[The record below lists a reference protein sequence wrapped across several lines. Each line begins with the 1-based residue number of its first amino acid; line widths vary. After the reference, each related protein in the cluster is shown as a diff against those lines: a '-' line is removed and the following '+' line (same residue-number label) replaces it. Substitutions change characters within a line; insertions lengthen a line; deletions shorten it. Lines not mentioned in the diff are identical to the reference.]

1 MNGRT
6 LIRLLL
12 PALTVALAAAACT
25 PRLEIP
31 DRVGDD
37 GRLTGESPVAS
48 EEPIEFAVGG
58 GTKGQTPITTLTEL
72 AKRDF
77 SVSAWYVAPGKAF
90 RDGDATR
97 IAYIA
102 NHRFGYL
109 TNDPDHDAF
118 SDAWRGVAAHAATTG
133 AAATAPVYWPLD
145 GSLTFFCYAPYRA
158 NAVLDTP
165 PVPDTRDIVLEAP
178 VTDAGVIARL
188 PGYLPG
194 SPLLRVTPAA
204 SAADQVDFLAAP
216 AVLDKRRTDNA
227 GRFLLDLG
235 QHRMT
240 QVEFWF
246 AYKGPLQSDPSQTQ
260 TFEQARVSSIE
271 IQNVVGS
278 KYMYFTET
286 MPYLTGNT
294 WSDTVSPA
302 DPANSTAEL
311 PKTTY
316 LLKSTEGGELKTG
329 LDASLEDIENGGAYR
344 FINDT
349 PAGHLYL
356 LPQTLPAGARLVIN
370 YTILNLYAGT
380 RVSEV
385 VTWNL
390 DAGTVTAWPEG
401 KVVRYLITL
410 DLPARGSVGVK
421 TLVIPWEDSGNV
433 HNEQELLY

>member
-1 MNGRT
+1 MEMTFKN
-6 LIRLLL
+6 LIRILL
-12 PALTVALAAAACT
+12 PALAVTLAAAACT
-25 PRLEIP
+25 KDLSHSGLDP
-31 DRVGDD
+31 
-37 GRLTGESPVAS
+37 ESPVPS

-58 GTKGQTPITTLTEL
+58 GTKGQTPITSLAEL

-77 SVSAWYVAPGKAF
+77 SVSAWYTPEGETFDVPGNTSIKYF
-90 RDGDATR
+90 E
-97 IAYIA
+97 

-109 TNDPDHDAF
+109 TDDPDHDAF

-133 AAATAPVYWPLD
+133 AAAAAPVYWPLD
-145 GSLTFFCYAPYRA
+145 GSLTFFCFAPYRA
-158 NAVLDTP
+158 DAALDTP

-194 SPLLRVTPAA
+194 SPLIRVTPAA
-204 SAADQVDFLAAP
+204 SVADQVDFLCAP
-216 AVLDKRRTDNA
+216 PILDKSREDGWGLFT
-227 GRFLLDLG
+227 LDFSK
-235 QHRMT
+235 HRMT

-286 MPYLTGNT
+286 TPYLTGNT

>member
-1 MNGRT
+1 M
-6 LIRLLL
+6 LL
-12 PALTVALAAAACT
+12 LAAAACT
-25 PRLEIP
+25 KVPEGGGVP
-31 DRVGDD
+31 GAVPSD
-37 GRLTGESPVAS
+37 
-48 EEPIEFAVGG
+48 EPIAFAVGG
-58 GTKGQTPITTLTEL
+58 GTKGQAPITSL
-72 AKRDF
+72 AALAQQDF
-77 SVSAWYVAPGKAF
+77 SVSAWYCPPGEKF
-90 RDGDATR
+90 RDAAHRTPYFG
-97 IAYIA
+97 
-102 NHRFGYL
+102 NHRFGYVTDDL
-109 TNDPDHDAF
+109 AGETTFPN
-118 SDAWRGVAAHAATTG
+118 AWRGVAAHGTSG
-133 AAATAPVYWPLD
+133 AVSANPVYWPLD
-145 GSLTFFCYAPYRA
+145 GTLSFFCYAPYQ
-158 NAVLDTP
+158 DGSTG
-165 PVPDTRDIVLEAP
+165 IVLEPA
-178 VTDAGVIARL
+178 VTDAGIAARL
-188 PGYLPG
+188 PDYLPG
-194 SPLLRVTPAA
+194 SPLIRVTPAA
-204 SAADQVDFLAAP
+204 SAAGQVDFLCAP
-216 AVLDKRRTDNA
+216 PALDRTSS
-227 GRFLLDLG
+227 GGSLPLDFSR
-235 QHRMT
+235 HRMT
-240 QVEFWF
+240 RVEFWF

-286 MPYLTGNT
+286 TPYLTGNT

>member
-1 MNGRT
+1 METTFKT
-6 LIRLLL
+6 LIRVLL
-12 PALTVALAAAACT
+12 PTLTVALAAAACT
-25 PRLEIP
+25 KDLSHSGLDP
-31 DRVGDD
+31 
-37 GRLTGESPVAS
+37 ESPAAS
-48 EEPIEFAVGG
+48 EAPIEFAVGG
-58 GTKGQTPITTLTEL
+58 GTKGQAPITSL
-72 AKRDF
+72 AALAEQDF
-77 SVSAWYVAPGKAF
+77 SVSAWYSPQGETFDVPGGTAVK
-90 RDGDATR
+90 
-97 IAYIA
+97 YIT
-102 NHRFGYL
+102 NHRFGYV
-109 TNDPDHDAF
+109 T
-118 SDAWRGVAAHAATTG
+118 SDLAGETTFPNPWQGVAPHASAG
-133 AAATAPVYWPLD
+133 MVNPNPVYWPLD
-145 GSLTFFCYAPYRA
+145 GTLTFFSYAPYRA
-158 NAVLDTP
+158 DAALETL
-165 PVPDTRDIVLEAP
+165 PVPDTRDIVLEPA
-178 VTDAGVIARL
+178 VTDAGIISRL
-188 PGYLPG
+188 PGYLIG

-204 SAADQVDFLAAP
+204 SVADQVDFLCAP
-216 AVLDKRRTDNA
+216 PALDRTSA
-227 GRFLLDLG
+227 GGSLPLDFSR
-235 QHRMT
+235 HRMT

-286 MPYLTGNT
+286 TPYLTGNT

>member
-58 GTKGQTPITTLTEL
+58 GTKGQAPITSL
-72 AKRDF
+72 AALAEQDF
-77 SVSAWYVAPGKAF
+77 SVSAWYSPQGETFDVPGGTAVK
-90 RDGDATR
+90 
-97 IAYIA
+97 YIT
-102 NHRFGYL
+102 NHRFGYV
-109 TNDPDHDAF
+109 T
-118 SDAWRGVAAHAATTG
+118 SDLAGETTFPNPWQGVAPHASAG
-133 AAATAPVYWPLD
+133 MVNPNPVYWPLD
-145 GSLTFFCYAPYRA
+145 GTLTFFSYAPYRA
-158 NAVLDTP
+158 DAALETL
-165 PVPDTRDIVLEAP
+165 PVPDTRDIVLEPA
-178 VTDAGVIARL
+178 VTDAGIISRL
-188 PGYLPG
+188 PGYLIG
-194 SPLLRVTPAA
+194 SPLIRVTPAA
-204 SAADQVDFLAAP
+204 SVADQVDFLCAP
-216 AVLDKRRTDNA
+216 PILDKSREDGWGLFT
-227 GRFLLDLG
+227 LDFSK
-235 QHRMT
+235 HRMT
-240 QVEFWF
+240 RVEFWF

-286 MPYLTGNT
+286 TPYLTGNI

>member
-1 MNGRT
+1 MNGRS

-12 PALTVALAAAACT
+12 PTLTVALAAAACT
-25 PRLEIP
+25 KDLSHPGLDP
-31 DRVGDD
+31 
-37 GRLTGESPVAS
+37 ESPAAS
-48 EEPIEFAVGG
+48 EAPIEFAVGE
-58 GTKGQTPITTLTEL
+58 GTKGQAPITTLAEL

-77 SVSAWYVAPGKAF
+77 SVSATYVAPGKAF

-133 AAATAPVYWPLD
+133 AAAAAPVYWPLD
-145 GSLTFFCYAPYRA
+145 GSLTFFCFAPYRA
-158 NAVLDTP
+158 DAALDTP

-227 GRFLLDLG
+227 GRFPLDLS

-246 AYKGPLQSDPSQTQ
+246 NYKGTLTNDPGVLV
-260 TFEQARVSSIE
+260 ENIRVTGIT
-271 IQNVVGS
+271 IKNVVGS
-278 KYMYFTET
+278 R
-286 MPYLTGNT
+286 YLYYQDASPWNCV
-294 WSDTVSPA
+294 WSDQVCPTDPA
-302 DPANSTAEL
+302 DGTAVWPASWPTASYQL
-311 PKTTY
+311 RASY
-316 LLKSTEGGELKTG
+316 GELKVYPSGG
-329 LDASLEDIENGGAYR
+329 LPHKDDGSAPENPERITTDAGL
-344 FINDT
+344 
-349 PAGHLYL
+349 LYV
-356 LPQTLPAGARLVIN
+356 LPQTLPAGAVLEVSYSIVEQHGVAR
-370 YTILNLYAGT
+370 A
-380 RVSEV
+380 SEV
-385 VTWNL
+385 VSCSL
-390 DAGTVTAWPEG
+390 AGTTAWPEG
-401 KVVRYLITL
+401 KRVRYKLTL
-410 DLPARGSVGVK
+410 DIPSRGIVGLSAVEI
-421 TLVIPWEDSGNV
+421 TDWADAGNTNHPGV
-433 HNEQELLY
+433 DPPEILY

>member
-1 MNGRT
+1 METTFKT

-12 PALTVALAAAACT
+12 PTLTVALAAAACT
-25 PRLEIP
+25 KDLSHSGLDP
-31 DRVGDD
+31 
-37 GRLTGESPVAS
+37 ESPAAS

-58 GTKGQTPITTLTEL
+58 GTKGQAPITSL
-72 AKRDF
+72 AALAEQDF
-77 SVSAWYVAPGKAF
+77 SVSAWYSPQGETFDVPGGTAVK
-90 RDGDATR
+90 
-97 IAYIA
+97 YIT
-102 NHRFGYL
+102 NHRFGYV
-109 TNDPDHDAF
+109 T
-118 SDAWRGVAAHAATTG
+118 SDLAGETTFPNPWQGVAPHASAG
-133 AAATAPVYWPLD
+133 MVNPNPVYWPLD
-145 GSLTFFCYAPYRA
+145 GTLTFFSYAPYRA
-158 NAVLDTP
+158 DAALETL
-165 PVPDTRDIVLEAP
+165 PVPDTRDIVLEPA
-178 VTDAGVIARL
+178 VTDAGIISRL
-188 PGYLPG
+188 PGYLIG

-204 SAADQVDFLAAP
+204 SVADQVDFLCAP
-216 AVLDKRRTDNA
+216 PALDRTSA
-227 GRFLLDLG
+227 GGSLPLDFSR
-235 QHRMT
+235 HRMT

-286 MPYLTGNT
+286 TPYLTGNT